1 MSADHPKPRL
11 NADTGG
17 EDSCEALRP
26 TADLAPDLVELALQ
40 LGDDAAFLAARYPAA
55 KFAPAQVD
63 SAHAA
68 VAPQRR
74 DTPWHRRA
82 RRLSPV
88 AAGILL
94 AVGVGLLA
102 TNHVADAPLATENLE
117 NEILKKQ
124 PGDLVEL
131 AVDRGDQSNST
142 EIPLE
147 NDGPGAA
154 HRRPGLLESN
164 ALAVDGGEI
173 ENRTQGVEEVGFG
186 AAPAARRMA
195 RDELSMLRT
204 QLMAFEKV
212 IQRLQLELERRDELQ
227 RQTESQLREL
237 TEEVAKLR
245 GRKSEVPEASPD
257 EP

>member
-1 MSADHPKPRL
+1 
-11 NADTGG
+11 
-17 EDSCEALRP
+17 
-26 TADLAPDLVELALQ
+26 LAPDLVELALQ

-63 SAHAA
+63 SAQAA
-68 VAPQRR
+68 VSPQRR

-102 TNHVADAPLATENLE
+102 TNHIADAPLATENLE

-147 NDGPGAA
+147 NDGPEAA
-154 HRRPGLLESN
+154 QRQPGNLLVGPPLRTRTE
-164 ALAVDGGEI
+164 DGSQNEVL
-173 ENRTQGVEEVGFG
+173 NSQGVEEVSIGS
-186 AAPAARRMA
+186 APAARRMA

-212 IQRLQLELERRDELQ
+212 IQRLQLELKRRDELQ
-227 RQTESQLREL
+227 RQTETQLREL

-245 GRKSEVPEASPD
+245 GRKSEAPEAPTD